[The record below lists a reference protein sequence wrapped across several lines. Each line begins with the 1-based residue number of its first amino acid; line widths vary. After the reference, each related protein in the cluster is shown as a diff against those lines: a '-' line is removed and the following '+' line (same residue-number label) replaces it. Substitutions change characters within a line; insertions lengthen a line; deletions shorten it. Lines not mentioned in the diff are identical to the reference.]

1 MLQIYYYRRA
11 YHLKENGYE
20 ETLVVRQ
27 KVKSRPIGN
36 TIKEKGEILISKTRR
51 PGPNPYM

>member
-1 MLQIYYYRRA
+1 MLQIYYRRA

-36 TIKEKGEILISKTRR
+36 TIKEKGEIPISKTRR